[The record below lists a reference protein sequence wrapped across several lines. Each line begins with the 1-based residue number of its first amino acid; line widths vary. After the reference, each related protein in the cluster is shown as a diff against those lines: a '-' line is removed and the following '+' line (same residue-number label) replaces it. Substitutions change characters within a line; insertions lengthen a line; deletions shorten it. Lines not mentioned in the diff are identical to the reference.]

1 MRQNASIDPGLKA
14 WIDHVFVPA
23 LPGTAIEVARAERS
37 GRISMTD
44 QIGAIQCCRWPE
56 PTPLGLNIAG
66 SESHEVED
74 L

>member
-1 MRQNASIDPGLKA
+1 MRQSANIDPGLKA

-37 GRISMTD
+37 GRISMID
-44 QIGAIQCCRWPE
+44 QIGAIQCCHWPE
-56 PTPLGLNIAG
+56 STSLGRNIAG
-66 SESHEVED
+66 SENREVED

>member
-1 MRQNASIDPGLKA
+1 MRQSANIDPGLKA

-37 GRISMTD
+37 GRISMID
-44 QIGAIQCCRWPE
+44 QIGAIQCCPRAKS
-56 PTPLGLNIAG
+56 TPLGLNIAS
-66 SESHEVED
+66 SEKHEVED